1 MAKKKSSKKK
11 YLSYLAIA
19 VGIVF
24 IVLVVWAVRVR
35 NTNTAVNESL
45 SDIGSTSAITT
56 PKPAVADPDETNEHA
71 SSSIAITK
79 KGTFKSFPGESASG
93 TASLVQQDSKFY
105 VRLEDD
111 FHTDNGPDLYVG
123 FGNNDRA
130 DETTLFAKLKANNG
144 GQNYEVPSS
153 IDTSKYSQVFIYCKR
168 FSTPFGA
175 ATLQ

>member
-45 SDIGSTSAITT
+45 SDIGNTSATTT
-56 PKPAVADPDETNEHA
+56 PVAEDPDETNEHA

-105 VRLEDD
+105 VRLEED